1 MSDALKRRHQETLQT
16 VQRAAAAP
24 YGCAM
29 EIVRQAGYWRDEAA
43 DEAANEGAEGLPVW
57 EVEVEV
63 SIAATGRLEIEAETA
78 EQAKKLAREEA
89 RALSSFDFDHEE
101 ICDIVVGS
109 VTKG

>member
-1 MSDALKRRHQETLQT
+1 MSDALKRRHQKTLRI
-16 VQRAAAAP
+16 VQQAAAAP
-24 YGCAM
+24 YGRAT
-29 EIVRQAGYWRDEAA
+29 EIVRQAGYWR

-63 SIAATGRLEIEAETA
+63 AIAATGRLEIEAETA